1 MRLKLTPLANLLRPT
16 ARPTS
21 RRPPTPAPAEPIR
34 PPEPAYRLPARPPE
48 SIRVVAP
55 AKKPTGLPAAIGR
68 IVARVTAI
76 KFIARVLGVMDIANS
91 AGATLF
97 AAALAYSTLFALI
110 PIMLLMAGVLGWLIS
125 DPIQRQQLLGQL
137 VGYFPPLADFFD
149 ASLNG
154 VVAARGA
161 LSVVGLV
168 GVVWGAS
175 SFYGG
180 LDEVMRRIFVGG
192 GVRGEIDRR
201 LRGFV
206 TVVVLIAVI
215 VGSVVVSS
223 VWALIGQLV
232 GDLAVFRYV
241 VPILALAVFVLVV
254 LAIYRLVPTAP
265 PSLRAATPPA
275 IVAGIGIGLLTNLF
289 GVLAPLLIGGLSGLG
304 VIATAFGLLIW
315 LNFGYQILLF
325 GAAWARLRR
334 DRERER
340 RSVYAG

>member
-1 MRLKLTPLANLLRPT
+1 M
-16 ARPTS
+16 
-21 RRPPTPAPAEPIR
+21 
-34 PPEPAYRLPARPPE
+34 PARPPE
-48 SIRVVAP
+48 PIRVVGP
-55 AKKPTGLPAAIGR
+55 SKKPTGLPAVIGR
-68 IVARVTAI
+68 LVARTTAN
-76 KFIARVLGVMDIANS
+76 KYVCRVLGVVDIANS

-110 PIMLLMAGVLGWLIS
+110 PIALLMAGVLGWLIS

-137 VGYFPPLADFFD
+137 VGYFPPLADFFN

-161 LSVVGLV
+161 LSVVGVV
-168 GVVWGAS
+168 GLVWGAS
-175 SFYGG
+175 SYYGG

-192 GVRGEIDRR
+192 RVRGELDRR
-201 LRGFV
+201 LRGLV
-206 TVVVLIAVI
+206 TIAVLIAVVI
-215 VGSVVVSS
+215 GSVVLSS
-223 VWALIGQLV
+223 VWALVDQLV
-232 GDLAVFRYV
+232 GDLAVWRYLI
-241 VPILALAVFVLVV
+241 PLIALGVFVLVV

-275 IVAGIGIGLLTNLF
+275 IVAGTGIGLLTNLF

-334 DRERER
+334 DREREK

>member
-1 MRLKLTPLANLLRPT
+1 M
-16 ARPTS
+16 
-21 RRPPTPAPAEPIR
+21 
-34 PPEPAYRLPARPPE
+34 PARPPE
-48 SIRVVAP
+48 PITVVAP

-68 IVARVTAI
+68 LVARITGNRYV
-76 KFIARVLGVMDIANS
+76 ARALGVMDIANA

-97 AAALAYSTLFALI
+97 AAALAYSTMFALI
-110 PIMLLMAGVLGWLIS
+110 PIALLMAGVLGWLIA
-125 DPIQRQQLLGQL
+125 DPIQRQALLDQL
-137 VGYFPPLADFFD
+137 VGYFPPLADFFKT
-149 ASLNG
+149 SLEG

-161 LSVVGLV
+161 LSIVGIVGLL
-168 GVVWGAS
+168 WGAS
-175 SFYGG
+175 SYYGG

-192 GVRGEIDRR
+192 GARGELDRR

-206 TVVVLIAVI
+206 TVLVLIAVI

-232 GDLAVFRYV
+232 GDLAVFRYI
-241 VPILALAVFVLVV
+241 VPILALGVFVLVV

-275 IVAGIGIGLLTNLF
+275 IVAGIAIGLLTNLF

-334 DRERER
+334 DHERER
-340 RSVYAG
+340 RSVFSG